1 MIDIENEIFTR
12 IASELRAQ
20 YPGIAVY
27 GEDQRSPSHFPC
39 VTVIEADNVTT
50 ITTRDSSIT
59 EKYCDI
65 MYEISVY
72 SNQSTGRKSECK
84 QIFGV
89 IDDILIRL
97 NFTRMMRS
105 PVSMEDATI
114 YRMAGRYVARVDDKQ
129 TIYRR

>member
-1 MIDIENEIFTR
+1 MIDIENEIFSR
-12 IASELRAQ
+12 VANELRAQ

-27 GEDQRSPSHFPC
+27 GEEQRSPSHFPC

-50 ITTRDSSIT
+50 ITTLSSSIT
-59 EKYCDI
+59 EKYSDV
-65 MYEISVY
+65 MYEINVY

-84 QIFGV
+84 RIFAT

-105 PVSMEDATI
+105 PVSMEDTTI
-114 YRMAGRYVARVDDKQ
+114 YRMTGRYVARVDDKQ